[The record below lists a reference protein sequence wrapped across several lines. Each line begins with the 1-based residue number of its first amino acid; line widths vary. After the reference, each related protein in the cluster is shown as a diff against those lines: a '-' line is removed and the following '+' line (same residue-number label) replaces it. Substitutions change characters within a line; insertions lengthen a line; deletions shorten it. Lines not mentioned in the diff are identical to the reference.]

1 MGEVMRMNARL
12 LLVMGLFFAVRANA
26 DQPFV
31 AHEWGTFTSVQG
43 SDGVQR
49 QWLPAISTDLPE
61 FVYSRAVNNGGFTA
75 ISLSGDAGKDS
86 FQALVRMETPV
97 IYFYSATQREVDVRV
112 DFPEGR
118 ITEWYPQA
126 TNIGPH
132 AVRASRVPT
141 PLPSPSLIEWN
152 DVQIL
157 APDTTQISAGAL
169 IRSHGNPQADHY
181 YAARATDANF
191 LRVGASPDKVEHER
205 DLFYRGIGFFPAPL
219 SLSMDAAEKEL
230 VLTNAYSRP
239 LGNLFVLTIQKG
251 KVRYRK
257 LDSVAALAHATI
269 KLEPQSSSGAVES
282 GESLTREVALAL
294 VEQGLYPKEAAA
306 MVQTWKDQWF
316 AEEGT
321 RVLYLLPRA
330 WTDRMLPL
338 TISPQ
343 PDSIVRVMVGR
354 AELIPPAQE
363 RELRKQIMAFAAGD
377 ASAKRQATK
386 AVSGLGLG
394 RFLNTAVQIATA
406 AQPDPMQTAGLE
418 LLMEITAADSARSAA
433 R

>member
-1 MGEVMRMNARL
+1 MHVNARL
-12 LLVMGLFFAVRANA
+12 PLIMGLFFAVQANA
-26 DQPFV
+26 EQPFV

-49 QWLPAISTDLPE
+49 QWAPSIATDLPE
-61 FVYSRAVNNGGFTA
+61 FVYSRAVNNGGFVD
-75 ISLSGDAGKDS
+75 INVFGDRGKES
-86 FQALVRMETPV
+86 FQAFVRMETPV
-97 IYFYSATQREVDVRV
+97 IYFYSPTAREVDVRV

-132 AVRASRVPT
+132 APRASRDPA
-141 PLPSPSLIEWN
+141 PLTGPSLIEWK
-152 DVQIL
+152 DVKIL
-157 APDTTQISAGAL
+157 APDTPQITASAL
-169 IRSHGNPQADHY
+169 IRGRPSPDTEHY
-181 YAARATDANF
+181 YAARETDANF
-191 LRVGASPDKVEHER
+191 LRVDSPPDKVEHER
-205 DLFYRGIGFFPAPL
+205 DLFYRGVGFFPAPL

-230 VLTNAYSRP
+230 VLTNAHSGP
-239 LGNLFVLTIQKG
+239 LGSLFVLTVKQG
-251 KVRYRK
+251 KVSYRK
-257 LDSVAALAHATI
+257 VDNVAPMAYATV
-269 KLEPQSSSGAVES
+269 KFDPQSSGGAGDAS
-282 GESLTREVALAL
+282 ESLRRDVALAL

-321 RVLYLLPRA
+321 RVLYLLPQA
-330 WTDRMLPL
+330 WTNRMLPL
-338 TISPQ
+338 KISPQ

-354 AELIPPAQE
+354 AELVSPSHE

-377 ASAKRQATK
+377 ASAKRQATQ

-394 RFLNTAVQIATA
+394 RFLNTAIQIAIAAQPEPVQTAGWELLMQATA
-406 AQPDPMQTAGLE
+406 ADR
-418 LLMEITAADSARSAA
+418 ARSAA

>member
-1 MGEVMRMNARL
+1 MRMNARL
-12 LLVMGLFFAVRANA
+12 LLIMGLFVALQANA
-26 DQPFV
+26 GEPFV

-49 QWLPAISTDLPE
+49 QWAPAIATDLPE
-61 FVYSRAVNNGGFTA
+61 FVYSRAVNNGGFTDV
-75 ISLSGDAGKDS
+75 SLAGDAGKDS
-86 FQALVRMETPV
+86 FQAFVRMETPV
-97 IYFYSATQREVDVRV
+97 IYFYSAIEREVDVRV

-126 TNIGPH
+126 TNVGPH
-132 AVRASRVPT
+132 AARASRVPT
-141 PLPSPSLIEWN
+141 PPAGPSLIEWN
-152 DVQIL
+152 DVKIL
-157 APDTTQISAGAL
+157 APDTAQISARAL
-169 IRSHGNPQADHY
+169 IRGRGNPQADHY

-191 LRVGASPDKVEHER
+191 LRVSAPPDKVEHER
-205 DLFYRGIGFFPAPL
+205 DLFYRGVGFFPAPL

-239 LGNLFVLTIQKG
+239 LGSLFVLTIQQG

-257 LDSVAALAHATI
+257 LDSVAALAYATI
-269 KLEPQSSSGAVES
+269 KLEPQSSSAAVDAS
-282 GESLTREVALAL
+282 ESLMREVALAL
-294 VEQGLYPKEAAA
+294 VEQGLYPKEATA

-321 RVLYLLPRA
+321 RVLYLLPRD

-338 TISPQ
+338 KISPQ

-354 AELIPPAQE
+354 AELISPSQE

-377 ASAKRQATK
+377 ASTKRKATQ

-406 AQPDPMQTAGLE
+406 AQPEPVQTAGLE
-418 LLMEITAADSARSAA
+418 LLMATTAADPARSAA

>member
-1 MGEVMRMNARL
+1 MRMNTRL
-12 LLVMGLFFAVRANA
+12 LLVVGLFFAVQASA
-26 DQPFV
+26 EQPFV

-49 QWLPAISTDLPE
+49 QWAPAISTDLPE
-61 FVYSRAVNNGGFTA
+61 FVYSRAVNNGGFVD
-75 ISLSGDAGKDS
+75 ILVGDGGKDS
-86 FQALVRMETPV
+86 FQAFVRMETPV
-97 IYFYSATQREVDVRV
+97 IYFYSATEREVHVRV

-132 AVRASRVPT
+132 SARTSRVPK
-141 PLPSPSLIEWN
+141 PLAGPSLIEWK
-152 DVQIL
+152 DVKIL
-157 APDTTQISAGAL
+157 APDTAQISASAL
-169 IRSHGNPQADHY
+169 IRGHGNPQAEHY

-191 LRVGASPDKVEHER
+191 LRVSSSPDNVEHER
-205 DLFYRGIGFFPAPL
+205 DLFYRGVGFFPAPL

-230 VLTNAYSRP
+230 VLTNASSQP
-239 LGNLFVLTIQKG
+239 LGSLFLLTIKQG
-251 KVRYRK
+251 KVRYRQV
-257 LDSVAALAHATI
+257 DSVAALAHATI
-269 KLEPQSSSGAVES
+269 KLEPQSSNGGVDAS
-282 GESLTREVALAL
+282 ESLMRDVSLAL
-294 VEQGLYPKEAAA
+294 IEQGLYPKEAAA

-321 RVLYLLPRA
+321 RVLYLLPQA

-338 TISPQ
+338 KISPQ

-354 AELIPPAQE
+354 AELISPSQQ

-377 ASAKRQATK
+377 ASAKRQATQ

-406 AQPDPMQTAGLE
+406 AQPEPVQTAGWE
-418 LLMEITAADSARSAA
+418 LLMETTAADRARSAA